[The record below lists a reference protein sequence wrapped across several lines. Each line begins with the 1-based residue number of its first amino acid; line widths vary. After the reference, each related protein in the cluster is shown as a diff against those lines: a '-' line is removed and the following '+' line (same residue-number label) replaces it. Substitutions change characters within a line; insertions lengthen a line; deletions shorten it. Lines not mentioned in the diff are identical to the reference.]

1 MAKILIVDDSRTS
14 RRMLKNILENSGQ
27 EIIGEASNGQE
38 GFEQYIELQPD
49 IITLD
54 ITMPVLDGLGTL
66 RKIMEHDPEAKVV
79 MITAAGYEVEAIKL
93 GASEF
98 IQKPYEPAQITSVI
112 SNLS

>member
-54 ITMPVLDGLGTL
+54 ITCLLYTSD
-66 RKIMEHDPEAKVV
+66 
-79 MITAAGYEVEAIKL
+79 AADEL
-93 GASEF
+93 
-98 IQKPYEPAQITSVI
+98 
-112 SNLS
+112 

>member
-66 RKIMEHDPEAKVV
+66 RKIM
-79 MITAAGYEVEAIKL
+79 
-93 GASEF
+93 
-98 IQKPYEPAQITSVI
+98 
-112 SNLS
+112 

>member
-54 ITMPVLDGLGTL
+54 ITMPVLDGLGC
-66 RKIMEHDPEAKVV
+66 
-79 MITAAGYEVEAIKL
+79 AGGVSS
-93 GASEF
+93 G
-98 IQKPYEPAQITSVI
+98 
-112 SNLS
+112 

>member
-54 ITMPVLDGLGTL
+54 ITMPVLDWSGHSAQDHGT
-66 RKIMEHDPEAKVV
+66 RSGSQS
-79 MITAAGYEVEAIKL
+79 GYDH
-93 GASEF
+93 GGRSER
-98 IQKPYEPAQITSVI
+98 Q
-112 SNLS
+112 NG